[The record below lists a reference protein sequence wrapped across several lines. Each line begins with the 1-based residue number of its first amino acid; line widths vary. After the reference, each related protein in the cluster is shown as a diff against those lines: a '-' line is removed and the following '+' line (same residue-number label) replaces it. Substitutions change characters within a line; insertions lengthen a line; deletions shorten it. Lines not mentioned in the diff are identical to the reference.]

1 LIPDAQSGSASL
13 IQIGRFRGNL
23 KIIQAAESKRR
34 KTWRELD
41 VQNVIEFNDYE
52 HNRVNVWRSLFVA
65 LRDASVG
72 KGFVR
77 FVAIVQ
83 KTSRKVEELDR
94 FVYQFVSNQPA
105 FSGRLRDIHTAK
117 IQDEF
122 QLADI
127 PPGSEHEAYRNELQI
142 KYQAQW
148 DELLASYKLYL
159 TPFVIEGV
167 WDPIEFTF
175 DGENR
180 SMTIKPL
187 NASGNMDDYP
197 LKLSTTSELLVY
209 CAAVLFVDLAFAN
222 MDLVYSNVSLSRLT
236 AAVLDREFDLNN
248 IRVAV
253 DDPEE
258 WDYINPKFDVEARL
272 YIANKDT

>member
-1 LIPDAQSGSASL
+1 M
-13 IQIGRFRGNL
+13 
-23 KIIQAAESKRR
+23 
-34 KTWRELD
+34 
-41 VQNVIEFNDYE
+41 
-52 HNRVNVWRSLFVA
+52 NVWRSLFLA
-65 LRDASVG
+65 LRDASLG
-72 KGFVR
+72 KSFVR

-83 KTSRKVEELDR
+83 KTTRKVEELDR
-94 FVYQFVSNQPA
+94 FLYQFVTNQPA
-105 FSGRLRDIHTAK
+105 FTGRLRDIHTVK
-117 IQDEF
+117 IQEQF

-127 PPGSEHEAYRNELQI
+127 PPGSEHEAYRDELQI

-148 DELLASYKLYL
+148 DELLASYNLYL

-175 DGENR
+175 DAENR

-197 LKLSTTSELLVY
+197 QKLSTTTELLVY
-209 CAAVLFVDLAFAN
+209 CVAVLFVDLAVTN

-236 AAVLDREFDLNN
+236 AAVMDREFDLSNV
-248 IRVAV
+248 RVAV

-258 WDYINPKFDVEARL
+258 WDYINPKFDVEAHL
-272 YIANKDT
+272 YTANKDT